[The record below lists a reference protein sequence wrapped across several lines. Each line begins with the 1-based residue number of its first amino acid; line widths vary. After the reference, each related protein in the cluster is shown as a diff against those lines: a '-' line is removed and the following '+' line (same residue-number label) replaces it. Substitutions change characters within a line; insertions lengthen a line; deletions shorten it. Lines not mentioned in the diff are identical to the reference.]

1 MASIIELLEEELEE
15 AVQVKNKKSLHR
27 YITLLVESLVNKGEY
42 VSESG
47 SIRTDIRVLTET
59 VLEGFK
65 RMDQRFAASDRRFE
79 DLQSQMNAR
88 FEASDKRFD
97 DLHNQMNVRF
107 EVLQNQM
114 NARFEASDKRFDD
127 LQNQMN
133 VRFEVLQN
141 QMNVR
146 VEMLQN
152 QMNTV
157 VEASDKRFELSQNQ
171 MSVRFEAW
179 DTRYID
185 LQKQISAR
193 FEDVNRRFNMM
204 FAFMTVGFTALTVL
218 VSLYKFI
225 VP

>member
-65 RMDQRFAASDRRFE
+65 RLDQRFAASDRRFE
-79 DLQSQMNAR
+79 DLQS
-88 FEASDKRFD
+88 
-97 DLHNQMNVRF
+97 
-107 EVLQNQM
+107 QM

-179 DTRYID
+179 DARYID

>member
-27 YITLLVESLVNKGEY
+27 YVTLLVESLVNKGQY
-42 VSESG
+42 MSESG
-47 SIRTDIRVLTET
+47 SIRTDIQVLTET

-65 RMDQRFAASDRRFE
+65 RMDQRFEASDRRFE

-97 DLHNQMNVRF
+97 DLQNLMNVRF

-114 NARFEASDKRFDD
+114 NERF
-127 LQNQMN
+127 
-133 VRFEVLQN
+133 
-141 QMNVR
+141 
-146 VEMLQN
+146 
-152 QMNTV
+152 
-157 VEASDKRFELSQNQ
+157 EASDKRFELSQDQ
-171 MSVRFEAW
+171 MSARFEVW
-179 DTRYID
+179 DRRFVD
-185 LQKQISAR
+185 LHSQMNAR